1 MAMKLKIYLLSLT
14 LVATAM
20 FASTDAQ
27 SQSSNP
33 EHFFRAAGTPHNPKV
48 NVAWNRYYSPS
59 GIADIMKKI
68 AAAYPDLAKLESIGK
83 SYEGRDLWLLTIT
96 NFKEGNADR
105 KPAIYID
112 GNIHSNEIQGA
123 EFSLYTAW
131 YLTESFADV
140 AFIKELL
147 TDKTF
152 YIAPTINPDGREDY
166 MRKANTASSPRSGVI
181 PIDNDRDQLVGEDG
195 ADDLNGDGHITQMRR
210 KNPNGRFIVDPQ
222 DSRRM
227 IAVNLGMQGEYE
239 LLGQEGIDSDGDGS
253 NGEDRAEGYY
263 DPNRD
268 WGWNWQ
274 PGYIQGGAWKY
285 PFSQPENR
293 AVMEFAM
300 KHPNIAA
307 AQSYHNSGGMILR
320 GPGAQEDLPTYDRAD
335 TQVYDIIGRKGES
348 MIPGYRYLVVYK
360 DLYSVFGGELD
371 WFHGGRGVF
380 TYTNELWTGYLMYNQ
395 EGGGRGQDA
404 QYEFDK
410 DLLFGDALVN
420 WETYEHPMF
429 GEIEIG
435 GFKKNVGR
443 AHPGFLLE
451 SDAHRNMAFTIFHAY
466 HTPKLVIQSIE
477 EKDLGGGL
485 KEVNV
490 MIKNERLIPTHS
502 SHDLKFK
509 INRPDYVTISGGPK
523 VITGMV
529 VENADFNRNTEQVQN
544 PSKMEVANIPGNDVI
559 HVRWIVS
566 GSGNYTIT
574 VDSAKG
580 GIVSK
585 SK

>member
-1 MAMKLKIYLLSLT
+1 MKIKNFIYTGLLSACMLAMPSLT
-14 LVATAM
+14 K
-20 FASTDAQ
+20 AQ
-27 SQSSNP
+27 QGNP
-33 EHFFRAAGTPHNPKV
+33 EHFFRAAGTPENPKV
-48 NVAWNRYYSPS
+48 QVAWNKYYTHS
-59 GIADIMKKI
+59 GITDVLQKI
-68 AAAYPDLAKLESIGK
+68 AKAYPNLTRLESIGK
-83 SYEGRDLWLLTIT
+83 SYEGRDIWLITIS
-96 NFKEGNADR
+96 NFQNGDPDR

-131 YLTESFADV
+131 YLTENFDDV
-140 AFIKELL
+140 DFIKELL
-147 TDKTF
+147 NDKTF
-152 YIAPTINPDGREDY
+152 YIAPTINPDGRDHF
-166 MRKANTASSPRSGVI
+166 MRKANTASSPRSGTI

-195 ADDLNGDGHITQMRR
+195 PYDINGDGHITQMRR
-210 KNPNGRFIVDPQ
+210 KNPYGRFRIDPE

-227 IAVNLGMQGEYE
+227 IPIAPGATGEYE
-239 LLGQEGIDSDGDGS
+239 RYDLLGSESIDQDGDG
-253 NGEDRAEGYY
+253 NMGEDRDAGYY

-307 AQSYHNSGGMILR
+307 AQSYHNQGGMILR

-335 TQVYDIIGRKGES
+335 VQVYDAIGQKGES
-348 MIPGYRYLVVYK
+348 MIVGYRYLVVYK

-380 TYTNELWTGYLMYNQ
+380 TYTNELWTSYFYYNQ
-395 EGGGRGQDA
+395 NGGRQNA
-404 QYEFDK
+404 QYDFEK
-410 DLLFGDALVN
+410 DLLFGDAFVP
-420 WETYEHPMF
+420 WEEYDHPVY
-429 GEIEIG
+429 GKIEVG
-435 GFKKNVGR
+435 GFKKNLGR

-451 SDAHRNMAFTIFHAY
+451 ADAHRNMAFTIFHAY
-466 HTPKLVIQSIE
+466 HTPKLSIEKIE
-477 EKDLGGGL
+477 EKEIGGGL
-485 KEVNV
+485 KEINV
-490 MIKNERLIPTHS
+490 WVKNERLIPTHS
-502 SHDLKFK
+502 SHDVKNK
-509 INRPDYVTISGGPK
+509 IERPDYVSITGGPK
-523 VITGMV
+523 VITGV
-529 VENADFNRNTEQVQN
+529 IVDNADFNRVREQSYS
-544 PSKMEVANIPGNDVI
+544 PEKMEVANIPGNDMVHI
-559 HVRWIVS
+559 RWIVS

-580 GIVSK
+580 GIVSA